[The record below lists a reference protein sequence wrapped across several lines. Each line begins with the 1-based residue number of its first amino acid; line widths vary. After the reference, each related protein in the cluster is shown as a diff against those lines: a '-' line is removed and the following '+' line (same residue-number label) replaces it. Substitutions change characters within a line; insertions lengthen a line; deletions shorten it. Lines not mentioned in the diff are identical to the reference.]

1 MGRLEKQII
10 VGALGLVGLLLA
22 IVVLKGLKP
31 RENTQ
36 PLFIDLDAEEPAT
49 PPAEDDEQSRF
60 KPLTPEPKDAGF
72 KSLDFVGTGDRQAK
86 PQTEPVT
93 PRPQTQPVTPPASP
107 KVEGPRLYTIQKG
120 DILGRIAQEQMG
132 SAKPRYIE
140 ELKRANPGVDEQH
153 LIPGETLVIP
163 VITDTAAVDEPKQ
176 DLPSGARIHLVGAGD
191 SLWKIA
197 DHHYGNGS
205 ELNRI
210 VDANRDLLRDG
221 QNSVLSVGMK
231 LVIPR

>member
-31 RENTQ
+31 RENSQ

-49 PPAEDDEQSRF
+49 PSAEDDGQLGFNLDNAGF
-60 KPLTPEPKDAGF
+60 KPLPPIDRDGDKSQPKPE
-72 KSLDFVGTGDRQAK
+72 
-86 PQTEPVT
+86 TEPVT
-93 PRPQTQPVTPPASP
+93 PRPQTPLVAPPALP
-107 KVEGPRLYTIQKG
+107 KEDGPRLYTIQKG

-163 VITDTAAVDEPKQ
+163 VMTDSVAVDEPKQ

>member
-10 VGALGLVGLLLA
+10 VGALGLVGL
-22 IVVLKGLKP
+22 LKP

-49 PPAEDDEQSRF
+49 PPAEDDGQLDF
-60 KPLTPEPKDAGF
+60 NLDDAGF
-72 KSLDFVGTGDRQAK
+72 KPLPPNDREGGKRQAK

-93 PRPQTQPVTPPASP
+93 PRPQTQQVTPPAPP
-107 KVEGPRLYTIQKG
+107 KVDGPRLYTIQKG

-163 VITDTAAVDEPKQ
+163 VITDTAVVDEPAK
-176 DLPSGARIHLVGAGD
+176 DLPSDARVHVVGAGD

-197 DHHYGNGS
+197 DQYYGNGS
-205 ELNRI
+205 ELSRI

>member
-31 RENTQ
+31 RENSQ

-49 PPAEDDEQSRF
+49 PPAEDDGESGFKLDDGGF
-60 KPLTPEPKDAGF
+60 KPLPPIDRDRNRQPKPD
-72 KSLDFVGTGDRQAK
+72 
-86 PQTEPVT
+86 TEPVI
-93 PRPQTQPVTPPASP
+93 PRPDTSKVTPPAPP
-107 KVEGPRLYTIQKG
+107 KVGGPRLYTIQKG

-163 VITDTAAVDEPKQ
+163 VITDTAAVDEPAK
-176 DLPSGARIHLVGAGD
+176 DLPNDARVHVVGAGD

-197 DHHYGNGS
+197 DQYYGNGT
-205 ELNRI
+205 ELGRI
-210 VDANRDLLRDG
+210 VDANRNLLRDG